1 MSWFLIR
8 GSVHLIPGHPT
19 INAEAN
25 LLFQEYQGQA
35 ASGEIQFRRWPLRA
49 VSLLVFVLPVTSIL
63 TLTSTNVWFII
74 LCTTR
79 SSQRLLNRQR
89 AAVVELLFTKQ

>member
-1 MSWFLIR
+1 MAFRPQMNGSSLPYVQTFDLPDNRYIQVIGIRSQVALIAFIR

-25 LLFQEYQGQA
+25 RLFQEYQRQA

-49 VSLLVFVLPVTSIL
+49 VSLLAFIL
-63 TLTSTNVWFII
+63 TALVS
-74 LCTTR
+74 
-79 SSQRLLNRQR
+79 
-89 AAVVELLFTKQ
+89 